1 MLLTTKKAQAI
12 YADHDIMIDDID
24 AALVALNCNAQA
36 ENSSKTAEDWAHV
49 WAAAES
55 NTTDLTYA
63 EASRGH

>member
-1 MLLTTKKAQAI
+1 MLTTKQAKAI
-12 YADHDIMIDDID
+12 YAEHEIMLDDID
-24 AALVALNCNAQA
+24 AALVALSCNNQA

-63 EASRGH
+63 EASRGY

>member
-1 MLLTTKKAQAI
+1 MITTKQAKAI
-12 YADHDIMIDDID
+12 YAEHEIMLDDID
-24 AALVALNCNAQA
+24 AALVALSCNNQA

>member
-1 MLLTTKKAQAI
+1 MLTTKQAKAI
-12 YADHDIMIDDID
+12 YAEHEIMLDDID
-24 AALVALNCNAQA
+24 AALVALSCNNQA

-63 EASRGH
+63 EATRGY

>member
-1 MLLTTKKAQAI
+1 MIISTDAKAI
-12 YADHDIMIDDID
+12 YAQYNIELDDVD